1 MKFLKISKLPPEYV
15 AAFYAAQP
23 DLVAK
28 SYAEQKT
35 ALDFDACGWADHWS
49 HALTRIGYEVV
60 EIVVNVE
67 PMQRAWAKEH
77 SITQWQTLNL
87 AQVALIQARSFQPDI
102 LWFNDSDEKLLAE
115 IKAATSSL
123 RLVLGWVG
131 SAIFTSS
138 HCKQIDLMLSCAQ
151 ESVDRLRQQGYRA
164 EQLHHGFDP
173 RIIGRLKQHQKQ
185 YDFTFIGQLFR
196 LSQFHLLREQI
207 LLELAKVTGVTI
219 FSSSARLGYIAD
231 VRSAVFAVIHRVL
244 AALRRLGV
252 DERFLASLPRIGVLA
267 NSSPPSFF
275 AVRPGLRRHLQHD
288 VYGLAMYQVLRD
300 SRISLN
306 IHADS
311 SPLFASNM
319 RLFEA
324 TGVGTCLM
332 TDWRDNLAELFVP
345 EAEVVTYRNLDECV
359 EKTRWLLDHP
369 VEREEIAR
377 AGQQRVL
384 KDHTF
389 ANRAIV
395 LDEIIR
401 SVV

>member
-1 MKFLKISKLPPEYV
+1 MKLLKISKLPTEYV

-23 DLVAK
+23 GLANK
-28 SYAEQKT
+28 SYAEQKA
-35 ALDFDACGWADHWS
+35 ALDFDACGWADNWS
-49 HALTRIGYEVV
+49 HALTHIGYEVT
-60 EIVVNVE
+60 EIAVNVE

-77 SITQWQTLNL
+77 SIPQWQSQYP
-87 AQVALIQARSFQPDI
+87 AQIALIQARSFQPDV
-102 LWFNDSDEKLLAE
+102 LWFNDTDEILLAE
-115 IKAATSSL
+115 IKAAIPGL

-131 SAIFTSS
+131 SALSAAFHNSR
-138 HCKQIDLMLSCAQ
+138 IDLMLSCAQ
-151 ESVDRLRQQGYRA
+151 ESVDYLRQQGGRA
-164 EQLHHGFDP
+164 EQLHHAFDP
-173 RIIGRLKQHQKQ
+173 RIIDRLKLGRKQ

-207 LLELAKVTGVTI
+207 LLELARLTDVTI
-219 FSSSARLGYIAD
+219 FSSSARLGYLAD

-244 AALRRLGV
+244 STLKRLGV
-252 DERFLASLPRIGVLA
+252 DQRLLASLPRIGVLA
-267 NSSPPSFF
+267 NSSQPPFF
-275 AVRPGLRRHLQHD
+275 AVHPVLRRHLQHD
-288 VYGLAMYQVLRD
+288 VYGLVMYQVLRD
-300 SRISLN
+300 SCISLN

-345 EAEVVTYRNLDECV
+345 EVEVVTYRNLDECV

-389 ANRAIV
+389 AQRAIV